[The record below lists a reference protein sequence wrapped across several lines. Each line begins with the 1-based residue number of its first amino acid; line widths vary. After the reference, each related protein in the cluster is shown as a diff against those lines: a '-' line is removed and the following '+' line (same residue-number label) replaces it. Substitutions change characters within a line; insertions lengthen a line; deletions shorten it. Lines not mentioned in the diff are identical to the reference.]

1 MPVFGHCSKSSHN
14 PGLFWTTVL
23 LDTNLEMI
31 SKKKCAT
38 IGFSFW
44 IISQSI
50 AKSKNSSNDQRISLR
65 TLNMNHSSYCVF
77 CAYNGRIPFTIVRLI
92 AATWLPKISHVS
104 RTLNELGPP
113 NSTIR
118 LCIHSKFNH
127 SPAENR
133 RFFWCWLPKQIRRW

>member
-65 TLNMNHSSYCVF
+65 TLNMNHSSYCVL
-77 CAYNGRIPFTIVRLI
+77 CAYNDFPTEILVRRGTHPPTHH
-92 AATWLPKISHVS
+92 AWLRSCSLWTGDTQTFNSHQ
-104 RTLNELGPP
+104 NK
-113 NSTIR
+113 N
-118 LCIHSKFNH
+118 KN
-127 SPAENR
+127 
-133 RFFWCWLPKQIRRW
+133 WLAWKT

>member
-77 CAYNGRIPFTIVRLI
+77 CAYNDFPTEILVRRG
-92 AATWLPKISHVS
+92 KHQ
-104 RTLNELGPP
+104 PP
-113 NSTIR
+113 NHAWPRFCSLWTGDTQT
-118 LCIHSKFNH
+118 FNSH
-127 SPAENR
+127 QNKNKN
-133 RFFWCWLPKQIRRW
+133 WLAWKT

>member
-77 CAYNGRIPFTIVRLI
+77 CAYNDFPTEILVWRGNINHHITHGLDFAVYERGTLKRLI
-92 AATWLPKISHVS
+92 LI
-104 RTLNELGPP
+104 RTKTKTDWRE
-113 NSTIR
+113 R
-118 LCIHSKFNH
+118 RKF
-127 SPAENR
+127 
-133 RFFWCWLPKQIRRW
+133 